1 MVLRRGSEQLSS
13 NTGPSET
20 RAMIKACQR
29 VHSLQMIQRWRVVSF
44 FAKEG
49 TGGMCV
55 EVKGEV

>member
-1 MVLRRGSEQLSS
+1 
-13 NTGPSET
+13 
-20 RAMIKACQR
+20 
-29 VHSLQMIQRWRVVSF
+29 MIQRWRVVSF